1 MKRKR
6 RQKSICFYFQVHQP
20 VRLSKFSF
28 FDIED
33 HPKYD
38 YFAGLAPHT
47 NEFYIKKVGEKC
59 YFPANELI
67 YEMLTRYP
75 EFKASYSI
83 SGVALEQFEQFDP
96 NLTAS
101 FKQLVSTGK
110 VELLSETYYHS
121 LSFLFSKQEF
131 AEQISMHRQLIW
143 KLFRRKPKIFR
154 NTELIYSNEIGNFI
168 RRLGFRAILAEG
180 WDHFL
185 KGRSPNFLY
194 ETKKSDIHPADA
206 QVADNA
212 RFSSSAPRKI
222 TLLLKN
228 YKLSDDI
235 AFRFSDK
242 TWKEYPLTV
251 EKFGDWVERLDGD
264 TINLFMDYE
273 TFGEHQ
279 WEDSGI
285 FQFMRKLP
293 DELLKRGITFRT
305 PSETIA
311 DFKTKGELDMHHLV
325 SWADMERD
333 ISAWLG
339 NKMQNEA
346 AKRIYEIE
354 SLIRQIEQ
362 IVHDVNVR
370 DKIMTTWR
378 KLQTSDHF
386 YYMSTKYWSDGDI
399 HTYFSPYDSPY
410 DAYINYMNVLS
421 DFSLELEKVAQVKSA
436 HARRQ
441 GVPAH

>member
-1 MKRKR
+1 MLKK
-6 RQKSICFYFQVHQP
+6 QKGKSICFYFQVHQP

-28 FDIED
+28 FDIEE

-38 YFAGLAPHT
+38 YFQGLHPYT
-47 NEFYIKKVGEKC
+47 NEFYIKKVAGKS
-59 YFPANELI
+59 YYPTNELI
-67 YEMLTRYP
+67 FELLSKHP
-75 EFKASYSI
+75 EFKCSYSI
-83 SGVALEQFEQFDP
+83 SGVALEQFQQFDP
-96 NLTAS
+96 DITAS
-101 FKQLVSTGK
+101 FKRLVDTK
-110 VELLSETYYHS
+110 RVELLNETYYHS
-121 LSFLFSKQEF
+121 LSFLYSKQEF
-131 AEQISMHRQLIW
+131 AEQIGMHRQLIW

-154 NTELIYSNEIGNFI
+154 NTELIYNNQIGNFI
-168 RRLGFRAILAEG
+168 RRLGFKGILAEG
-180 WDHFL
+180 WDHYL
-185 KGRSPNFLY
+185 KGRTANFVY
-194 ETKKSDIHPADA
+194 ETHPADIHR
-206 QVADNA
+206 ADAEVSDNY
-212 RFSSSAPRKI
+212 RFTTGTPRKI
-222 TLLLKN
+222 KLLLKN

-242 TWKEYPLTV
+242 TWKEFPLTV
-251 EKFGDWVERLDGD
+251 EKFAEWVSWIEGD

-285 FQFMRKLP
+285 FNFMRKLP
-293 DELLKRGITFRT
+293 DELLKRNITFRT

-311 DFKTKGELDMHHLV
+311 DFDSKGPMDMHNLV

-346 AKRIYEIE
+346 AKRIYEVE
-354 SLIRQIEQ
+354 GLIRSLEQQIY
-362 IVHDVNVR
+362 
-370 DKIMTTWR
+370 DKELKDRIMSTWR

-410 DAYINYMNVLS
+410 DAYIYYMNVLS
-421 DFSLELEKVAQVKSA
+421 DFE
-436 HARRQ
+436 RRLNQ
-441 GVPAH
+441 HLKLPPEF